1 MTPKIDAAMSA
12 LIEALHEEAPD
23 QMVSFNLFVNCESW
37 NLETAFR
44 SAEYLEKAGISMRNL
59 RGEFI
64 S

>member
-1 MTPKIDAAMSA
+1 MSA

-23 QMVSFNLFVNCESW
+23 QMVSFNLFVNCEGW

-59 RGEFI
+59 RGAFI